1 MPAINL
7 TRYRSVV
14 KDLSSTTISSLLLRW
29 VGIRVGELYLNKTK

>member
-14 KDLSSTTISSLLLRW
+14 KDLSSTTT
-29 VGIRVGELYLNKTK
+29 VGGYKGRVSIFKINRVSVIT